1 MTSFE
6 DDLKARIR
14 RLEDTDWKS
23 ERMQARPERPF
34 AIPILTIGAAMG
46 LLAGLGGG
54 YVIGANP
61 PTVPAVRSGPGIFNE
76 GQPLHCSGLD
86 GMSLSDADRFV
97 RAKGYI
103 LFWQIERGDAT
114 TMSAVPPAEGSIA
127 AGVLTDANTVVIV
140 VDPTSEVRNAAPS
153 C

>member
-6 DDLKARIR
+6 DDIQARMR
-14 RLEDTDWKS
+14 RLEDTNWKS
-23 ERMQARPERPF
+23 EPIQVRPERPF
-34 AIPILTIGAAMG
+34 AISLLTIVASIG

-61 PTVPAVRSGPGIFNE
+61 PTVPGVHSAPGIFSE

-86 GMSLSDADRFV
+86 GMSLSDADRSV

-103 LFWQIERGDAT
+103 VFWQIERGDAT
-114 TMSAVPPAEGSIA
+114 TMSAVPPTEGSIA
-127 AGVLTDANTVVIV
+127 GGVLTDDNTVVIV
-140 VDPTSEVRNAAPS
+140 VDPTGTVRNSAPS